1 MNTTIR
7 NLLKTW
13 YVAYDP
19 YTDLFQMYDGRVFD
33 LPKNSIIEKTLN
45 NIRLVYSKDS
55 SKPLLIEIKNA
66 YNELGDVDSLKKSE
80 IINLVEPIFLQ
91 TCTSI

>member
-1 MNTTIR
+1 
-7 NLLKTW
+7 
-13 YVAYDP
+13 
-19 YTDLFQMYDGRVFD
+19 
-33 LPKNSIIEKTLN
+33 
-45 NIRLVYSKDS
+45 VYSKDS